1 MLNAIAE
8 EALSRNIKHIY
19 HIDINFNTCI
29 FLEHKDRVSI
39 RIQKEKGTCWSG
51 LG

>member
-19 HIDINFNTCI
+19 HIDINFNTYVF
-29 FLEHKDRVSI
+29 FLSTKTE
-39 RIQKEKGTCWSG
+39 
-51 LG
+51 